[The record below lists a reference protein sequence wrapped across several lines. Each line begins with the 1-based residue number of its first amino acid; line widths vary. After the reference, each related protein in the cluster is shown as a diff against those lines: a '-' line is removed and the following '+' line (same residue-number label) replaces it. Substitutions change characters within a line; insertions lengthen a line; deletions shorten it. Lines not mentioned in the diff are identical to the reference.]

1 MIGGPR
7 VLVTGAGGFIGSHL
21 VPFLVEKGCAV
32 VALDVDLTR
41 VQHLEQRRGVRLVKA
56 DFTGAEMQYD
66 LLPEVDFVIHLAAAH
81 LGAFITRRQFW
92 KVNVDGLRDFAH
104 RAAGYGVQRFV
115 HCSSVGVYGDHRE
128 GVLDEQSSC
137 RPELPY
143 DESKLAG
150 EDVVWDAGAG
160 SGLRAVILRPAWVYG
175 PGCPRTAKLFRA
187 IGKGYFPMVGRG
199 QTRRH
204 CIYIVD
210 MLQALWLAMLSEEA
224 EGETLIVGDEA
235 AVTIKEIVEAIASLQ
250 GARQPFRV
258 PLSLV
263 AAAAFAAEMAF
274 GPLAKEP
281 PISRR
286 SLRFFT
292 SNCAFD
298 TTRARRALGFAPR
311 YDIRAGLGATHE
323 RLRHEYLAQLGIP
336 APAQPV
342 ARRL

>member
-1 MIGGPR
+1 MRGDTR

-21 VPFLVEKGCAV
+21 VPFLVEKGCSV

-41 VQHLEQRRGVRLVKA
+41 VRHLEQRQDLRLVEA
-56 DFTGAEMQYD
+56 DFTDPEVQYD
-66 LLPEVDFVIHLAAAH
+66 LLPDVDFVFHLAAAH

-92 KVNVDGLRDFAH
+92 KVNVDGVRDFAH
-104 RAAGYGVQRFV
+104 RAAGYGVQRFI
-115 HCSSVGVYGDHRE
+115 HCSSVGVYGDHRD

-137 RPELPY
+137 LPDLPY

-150 EDVVWDAGAG
+150 EEAVRDAVAG

-187 IGKGYFPMVGRG
+187 IGKGYFPIVGTG
-199 QTRRH
+199 QNRRH
-204 CIYIVD
+204 CIYIAD
-210 MLQALWLAMLSEEA
+210 MLQALWLAMLGEEA
-224 EGETLIVGDEA
+224 EGEMLIVGDES
-235 AVTIKEIVEAIASLQ
+235 AVTIREIVEVIARLQ
-250 GARQPFRV
+250 DAREPFHV
-258 PLSLV
+258 PLGIV

-274 GPLAKEP
+274 GPLSKEP

-298 TTRARRALGFAPR
+298 TTRSQQVLGFDPR
-311 YDIRAGLGATHE
+311 YDIHSGLGETHE
-323 RLRHEYLAQLGIP
+323 RLRRKYLAELGVPPSARP
-336 APAQPV
+336 AS
-342 ARRL
+342 RRL